1 MIRIAARTI
10 SMCFPPKTYLV
21 VSCNSPLVVQHQTK
35 YVRQNMDKKVKEA
48 GAKTKEG
55 IKKEPDFSDS

>member
-35 YVRQNMDKKVKEA
+35 YVRQNMDKKKENPSTD
-48 GAKTKEG
+48 KRRY
-55 IKKEPDFSDS
+55 KKEPDFSDS